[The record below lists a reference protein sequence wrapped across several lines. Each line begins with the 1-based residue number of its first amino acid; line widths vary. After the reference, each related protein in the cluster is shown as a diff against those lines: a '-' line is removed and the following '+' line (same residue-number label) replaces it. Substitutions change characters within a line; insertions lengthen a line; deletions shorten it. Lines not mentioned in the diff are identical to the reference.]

1 MYYNACCCTGFKTL
15 TNVSPKIKLFWSN
28 FQPSIGEPV
37 PPPLAQ
43 QDQITRDQ
51 HFETT
56 TGKAHDAKY
65 PGLLYSN
72 PIHKKAPGHWKVDY
86 VKDLAEKVL
95 ECKNFSEL
103 FV

>member
-1 MYYNACCCTGFKTL
+1 MNK
-15 TNVSPKIKLFWSN
+15 
-28 FQPSIGEPV
+28 FQPCIGEPV

-65 PGLLYSN
+65 PGLLYSD
-72 PIHKKAPGHWKVDY
+72 PIHQKAPGHWKVDY
-86 VKDLAEKVL
+86 VKDLAEKVIT
-95 ECKNFSEL
+95 CYIV
-103 FV
+103 FVYKVFKQGIMMVV